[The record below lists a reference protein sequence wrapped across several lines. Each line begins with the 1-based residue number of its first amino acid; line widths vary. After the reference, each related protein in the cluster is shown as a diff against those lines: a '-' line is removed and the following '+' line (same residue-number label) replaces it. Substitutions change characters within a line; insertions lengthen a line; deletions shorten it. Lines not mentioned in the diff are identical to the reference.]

1 VPAGRLAQV
10 EPASGGSP
18 EALKKMAVCYDRA
31 AEIADARDKSYPQL
45 MACVAGICQ
54 AVQAGADCDAGV
66 EAQLKALI
74 DAAAPDG
81 ADFWELINWAD
92 AKMAETI
99 LRSESPADEL
109 PNLLAA
115 YERASRHVGSPV
127 KLKSVVEQ
135 PEFYEDIFSAGARG
149 TEAKR
154 DSIRALAT
162 KLRGALEV
170 ELLGNHSTP

>member
-1 VPAGRLAQV
+1 
-10 EPASGGSP
+10 
-18 EALKKMAVCYDRA
+18 MAVCYDRA

-92 AKMAETI
+92 AKMAEAI
-99 LRSESPADEL
+99 LRSKSRPTNCRTFSPPTNA
-109 PNLLAA
+109 P
-115 YERASRHVGSPV
+115 RATWVR
-127 KLKSVVEQ
+127 L
-135 PEFYEDIFSAGARG
+135 
-149 TEAKR
+149 
-154 DSIRALAT
+154 
-162 KLRGALEV
+162 
-170 ELLGNHSTP
+170 

>member
-1 VPAGRLAQV
+1 
-10 EPASGGSP
+10 
-18 EALKKMAVCYDRA
+18 
-31 AEIADARDKSYPQL
+31 

-74 DAAAPDG
+74 DAAAP
-81 ADFWELINWAD
+81 ELINWAD
-92 AKMAETI
+92 AKMAEAI

-135 PEFYEDIFSAGARG
+135 LEFYEDIFLRWRAGHRGEARQHP
-149 TEAKR
+149 
-154 DSIRALAT
+154 
-162 KLRGALEV
+162 GAGHE
-170 ELLGNHSTP
+170 TPRRVGG